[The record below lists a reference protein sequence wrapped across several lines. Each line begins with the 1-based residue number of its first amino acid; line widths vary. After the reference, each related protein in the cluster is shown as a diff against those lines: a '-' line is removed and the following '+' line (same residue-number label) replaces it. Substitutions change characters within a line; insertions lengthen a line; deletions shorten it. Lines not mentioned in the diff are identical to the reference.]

1 MFSKNTHH
9 QILMKTKFALL
20 FLLLAIS
27 GVPHVWAIPGADP
40 SEVEQ
45 ATETLAPYFLVL
57 GDLEENEGESEA
69 LPLKKT
75 EAKVRIAGV
84 IADVELRQVY
94 RNTGEQVL
102 EAIYVFPGSTR
113 AAVHGLTM
121 RVGDR
126 TIEARIAEKEAAKQ
140 EYQEAK
146 AAGQTAALLEQER
159 PNVFRMSVGH
169 ILPGDDVTVTLRY
182 TELLVPTDRVYEFV
196 FPTVVG
202 PRYSNRPAGEAV
214 SAGDG
219 WVANPYLEPGAEE
232 QAAPIFDIA
241 VDLAAG
247 MPLKDVTCATH
258 PVRID
263 YEGRERARVA
273 LDGSEERGGDRDF
286 VLRYRLAGQ
295 QIETGLLLHEDEA
308 RKENFFLLTVQ
319 PPKRVTPADI
329 PGREYVFVVDV
340 SGSMSGFPLDTA
352 KELLRDL
359 FRDLRP
365 TDRFNVMVFAG
376 GSQWMA
382 DRSLVANGTNLDHAI
397 AFLQSQRGGGGTELG
412 KALEGAFDL
421 PDNEEVSRNVI
432 VVTDG
437 MVDFER
443 EVFQVVRERIGDGNL
458 FAFGIGSSVNRFLIE
473 GLARAGQGEPF
484 VVLDPSGA
492 SEVADRL
499 REMIASPVLTDVKID
514 FGKDFEVYDVEPAG
528 FSDVFADR
536 PLLVR
541 GKYRGEPKGEVTV
554 SGVSGTELLS
564 LDIPINTE
572 GTRENPALAYLW
584 ARERI
589 AARSDDFELNDDDEA
604 KAEVTNLGLTYG
616 LLTRFT
622 SFLAVDTE
630 VRPATPGAKKQTTQ
644 QPLPLPQGMPVTA
657 VGGGTS
663 PEPMTILLWLTGM
676 GSLFW
681 QRLRGRRRVA

>member
-1 MFSKNTHH
+1 MKPNLARILLLFVAVATTATHAAPTDPSEAPPAT
-9 QILMKTKFALL
+9 KTLSPY
-20 FLLLAIS
+20 FLLLGEES
-27 GVPHVWAIPGADP
+27 
-40 SEVEQ
+40 SE
-45 ATETLAPYFLVL
+45 
-57 GDLEENEGESEA
+57 EGISEA

-94 RNTGEQVL
+94 RNTGKNVL

-113 AAVHGLTM
+113 SAVHGLTM
-121 RVGDR
+121 QVGER
-126 TIEARIAEKEAAKQ
+126 IVEAEIAEKEEAKQ
-140 EYQEAK
+140 QYEKAK
-146 AAGQTAALLEQER
+146 AEGKTAALLEQER

-169 ILPGDDVTVTLRY
+169 ILPGDEVTVTLRY
-182 TELLVPTDRVYEFV
+182 TELLVPTDKTYEFL

-202 PRYSNRPAGEAV
+202 PRYSNRPAGDALA
-214 SAGDG
+214 AGDG
-219 WVANPYLEPGAEE
+219 WVANPYLEPGAEKK
-232 QAAPIFDIA
+232 AGPIFDIS

-247 MPLKDVTCATH
+247 MPLKDVTCVTH

-263 YEGRERARVA
+263 YAGKDHATVV
-273 LDGSEERGGDRDF
+273 LDGSDQRSGNRDF
-286 VLRYRLAGQ
+286 VLRYRLAGK
-295 QIETGLLLHEDEA
+295 QIETGLLLHEGEEK
-308 RKENFFLLTVQ
+308 KENFFLLTVQ
-319 PPKRVTPADI
+319 PPNRVTPADI

-352 KELLRDL
+352 KDLMREL

-365 TDRFNVMVFAG
+365 KDRFNVMVFAG

-382 DRSLVANGTNLDHAI
+382 DRSLVASRANLERAI
-397 AFLQSQRGGGGTELG
+397 DFLHGHRGGGGTELG

-421 PDNEEVSRNVI
+421 PAEDETSRNVI

-443 EVFQVVRERIGDGNL
+443 EVFQIVRERLGDANL
-458 FAFGIGSSVNRFLIE
+458 FSFGIGSSVNHFLIE

-484 VVLDPSGA
+484 VVLDPKEAGA
-492 SEVADRL
+492 VADRL
-499 REMIASPVLTDVKID
+499 REMIASPVLTDVQVE
-514 FGKDFEVYDVEPAG
+514 FGKGFEVYDVEPKVWA
-528 FSDVFADR
+528 DVFADR
-536 PLLVR
+536 PLVIR
-541 GKYRGEPKGEVTV
+541 GKYRGEPSGEVTV
-554 SGVSGTELLS
+554 SGVSGTKRLS
-564 LDIPINTE
+564 LDIPVE
-572 GTRENPALAYLW
+572 AGSESDRENPALPLLW

-589 AARSDDFELNDDDEA
+589 ASLSDDYQLSNDDEA
-604 KAEVTNLGLTYG
+604 KAEVTNLGLTYH

-622 SFLAVDTE
+622 SFIAVDTE
-630 VRPATPGAKKQTTQ
+630 VRPAAAGAKKQTTK

-657 VGGGTS
+657 VGGGAT

-681 QRLRGRRRVA
+681 QRFFGGRRRRHQA

>member
-1 MFSKNTHH
+1 MKPNTCRRSLVLS
-9 QILMKTKFALL
+9 ICAAVLAVIGVETGFAL
-20 FLLLAIS
+20 
-27 GVPHVWAIPGADP
+27 PGADP
-40 SEVEQ
+40 SKVENLNR
-45 ATETLAPYFLVL
+45 TLSPYFIVL
-57 GDLEENEGESEA
+57 GDGSASEGESET

-75 EAKVRIAGV
+75 EAKVHISGV

-94 RNTGEQVL
+94 RNTGDQVL

-113 AAVHGLTM
+113 SAVHGLTM
-121 RVGDR
+121 EIGERR
-126 TIEARIAEKEAAKQ
+126 IEARIAEKEAAKQ
-140 EYQEAK
+140 EYEEAK

-169 ILPGDDVTVTLRY
+169 ILPGDDVVVTLRY

-202 PRYSNRPAGEAV
+202 PRYSNRSLGEGVA
-214 SAGDG
+214 AGDG
-219 WVANPYLEPGAEE
+219 WVANPYLEPGVEK
-232 QAAPIFDIA
+232 QAAPLFGIE

-247 MPLKDVTCATH
+247 MPLKEVTCATH

-263 YEGRERARVA
+263 YEGKERARVA
-273 LDGSEERGGDRDF
+273 LDGSEERGGNRDF
-286 VLRYRLAGQ
+286 VLRYRLAGNR
-295 QIETGLLLHEDEA
+295 IETGLLLHED
-308 RKENFFLLTVQ
+308 KERSESFFLLTVQ
-319 PPKRVTPADI
+319 PPKRVTPAVI

-352 KELLRDL
+352 KSLMRDL

-376 GSQWMA
+376 GTQWMA
-382 DRSLVANGTNLDHAI
+382 RGSLEASQRNLDRAI
-397 AFLQSQRGGGGTELG
+397 AFLDGQRGGGGTELG

-421 PDNEEVSRNVI
+421 PADGGISRNVI

-443 EVFQVVRERIGDGNL
+443 EVFQIVRERLGDGNL

-484 VVLDPSGA
+484 VVLDPSEARG
-492 SEVADRL
+492 VADRL
-499 REMIASPVLTDVKID
+499 KEMIAAPVLTDVRID
-514 FGKDFEVYDVEPAG
+514 FGEDFDVYDIEPKAY
-528 FSDVFADR
+528 SDVFADR
-536 PLLVR
+536 PLVVR
-541 GKYRGEPKGEVTV
+541 GKFRGEPGGSVTV
-554 SGVSGTELLS
+554 SGVSGSERLNLEVPV
-564 LDIPINTE
+564 DAEAEP
-572 GTRENPALAYLW
+572 ENPALPYLW

-589 AARSDDFELNDDDEA
+589 AALSDDFELTQADEA
-604 KAEVTNLGLTYG
+604 KTEVTNLGLTYH

-622 SFLAVDTE
+622 SFIAVDNE
-630 VRPATPGAKKQTTQ
+630 VRPAAPEAKKQTTK

-663 PEPMTILLWLTGM
+663 PEPLTILLWLTGM
-676 GSLFW
+676 GSFFW
-681 QRLRGRRRVA
+681 RRLRGRDREG

>member
-1 MFSKNTHH
+1 MKPKSL
-9 QILMKTKFALL
+9 ILSS
-20 FLLLAIS
+20 LLACLLAGPGTES
-27 GVPHVWAIPGADP
+27 SRAVPGPDP
-40 SEVEQ
+40 AES
-45 ATETLAPYFLVL
+45 ANTAKTLSPYFVVL
-57 GDLEENEGESEA
+57 GHEEGKTEA

-75 EAKVRIAGV
+75 DARVRIAGV
-84 IADVELRQVY
+84 IAEIELRQMY
-94 RNTGEQVL
+94 RNTGDQVL

-121 RVGDR
+121 RVGER
-126 TIEARIAEKEAAKQ
+126 SIEARIAEKEAAKQ
-140 EYQEAK
+140 EYEEAK

-169 ILPGDDVTVTLRY
+169 ILPGDDVAVTLRY

-202 PRYSNRPAGEAV
+202 PRYSNRPADA
-214 SAGDG
+214 SAAAGDG
-219 WVANPYLEPGAEE
+219 WVANPFLEPGA
-232 QAAPIFDIA
+232 QKLAAPIFDIT

-247 MPLKDVTCATH
+247 LPLKEVICASH

-263 YEGRERARVA
+263 YEGGERARVT

-286 VLRYRLAGQ
+286 VLRYRLAGK
-295 QIETGLLLHEDEA
+295 QIDTGLLLHEDGE
-308 RKENFFLLTVQ
+308 RRENFFLLTVQ
-319 PPKRVTPADI
+319 PPNRVKAADI

-376 GSQWMA
+376 GSRWMA
-382 DRSLVANGTNLDHAI
+382 NRSLVANNANLDRAI
-397 AFLQSQRGGGGTELG
+397 DFLQGQRGGGGTELG

-421 PDNEEVSRNVI
+421 QADDGTSRNVI
-432 VVTDG
+432 VITDG

-443 EVFQVVRERIGDGNL
+443 EVFQLVRERIGDGNL

-484 VVLDPSGA
+484 IVLDPSEARG
-492 SEVADRL
+492 VADRL
-499 REMIASPVLTDVKID
+499 REMIAAPVLTDVRID
-514 FGKDFEVYDVEPAG
+514 FGKEFEVYDIEPSGYA
-528 FSDVFADR
+528 DVFADR
-536 PLLVR
+536 PLTIR
-541 GKYRGEPKGEVTV
+541 GKYRGEPGGKVTV
-554 SGVSGTELLS
+554 SGVSGKERLS
-564 LDIPINTE
+564 LDLPVKSGE
-572 GTRENPALAYLW
+572 ERENPALAYLW

-589 AARSDDFELNDDDEA
+589 AARADDFELTDDDEA
-604 KAEVTNLGLTYG
+604 KSEVTNLGLTYG

-622 SFLAVDTE
+622 SFIAVDTE
-630 VRPATPGAKKQTTQ
+630 TRPAAPGTEKQTSK
-644 QPLPLPQGMPVTA
+644 QPLPLPQGMPMTA

-681 QRLRGRRRVA
+681 QRLRGRRREA